1 MLDLI
6 ATALAALIGL
16 AVVAM
21 GATGML
27 KPQFFAG
34 FGIPGTPEDDPVLD
48 HWLTVKGGRDVGTG
62 LMLLVAT
69 LLGTTALAGWVMLA
83 AAVMPVFDGLIV
95 LRAKGPRAAAY
106 GVHFAT
112 AAAMVLISVLLLL
125 A

>member
-1 MLDLI
+1 MLAVI
-6 ATALAALIGL
+6 ATALAAVIGL

-27 KPQFFAG
+27 KPQFYAG
-34 FGIPGTPEDDPVLD
+34 FGIPGTPADDPVLNA
-48 HWLTVKGGRDVGTG
+48 WLTVKGGRDIGTG
-62 LMLLVAT
+62 LMLLVAVAF
-69 LLGTTALAGWVMLA
+69 GTTALAGGVMLA

-106 GVHFAT
+106 GVHLAT
-112 AAAMVLISVLLLL
+112 AATMVAIAALLLL

>member
-6 ATALAALIGL
+6 ATALAGLIGL

-27 KPQFFAG
+27 KPQFFIT
-34 FGIPGTPEDDPVLD
+34 FGIPGTPADDPVLN

-62 LMLLVAT
+62 LMILVVT
-69 LLGTTALAGWVMLA
+69 LLGTASLAGWAMLA
-83 AAVMPVFDGLIV
+83 AAVMPLFDGLIV
-95 LRAKGPRAAAY
+95 LRAKGPRATAF

-112 AAAMVLISVLLLL
+112 AATMAVIAVLLLL

>member
-1 MLDLI
+1 MLAII

-21 GATGML
+21 GTTGML
-27 KPQFFAG
+27 KPQFFMG
-34 FGIPGTPEDDPVLD
+34 FGIPGTPADDPVLN
-48 HWLTVKGGRDVGTG
+48 HWLTVKGGRDIGTG

-69 LLGTTALAGWVMLA
+69 ALATTSVTGWIMLA

-95 LRAKGPRAAAY
+95 LRSKGARATAF

-112 AAAMVLISVLLLL
+112 AAAMVVIAVLLLI

>member
-1 MLDLI
+1 MLAII

-21 GATGML
+21 GTTGML
-27 KPQFFAG
+27 KPQFYTG
-34 FGIPGTPEDDPVLD
+34 FGIPDTQADDPVLNA
-48 HWLTVKGGRDVGTG
+48 WLTVKGGRDIGTG
-62 LMLLVAT
+62 LMLLVVT
-69 LLGTTALAGWVMLA
+69 LLGATPLIGWVMLT

-95 LRAKGPRAAAY
+95 LRAKGPRATAY

-112 AAAMVLISVLLLL
+112 AASMVVIAVLLLL